1 MNYNLTEI
9 TFPSSDGKNTIYA
22 ELYTPKAATAK
33 GIVQLAHGMTDYTG
47 RYTLL
52 ADYLTARGYILAGNH
67 HLGHGKTVASDEDFG
82 YFAEQGGLKYVI
94 DDMKLMNDYLTKTFP
109 TLPIVLLGHS
119 MGSFLSRLYAVEY
132 PLSIRGLIIHGT
144 GGKNPLVGMGITIAK
159 VVRAFCGGHHRSK
172 LISSLAFGNYNA
184 KFPKEEGESAWLTR
198 DIALVLSRG
207 EDKFTSFKFTTSG
220 YIDLFTALKTSN
232 DKSWYKRYP
241 KEMPTLVISGDMDP
255 VGNYGKGPLEV
266 ANGLMV
272 GGCSDITLKL
282 YPGARHELFNE
293 TNRDEVFAYLVDWLG
308 GVVK

>member
-1 MNYNLTEI
+1 MNYNITEI
-9 TFPSSDGKNTIYA
+9 SFPSSDGKNTIYA
-22 ELYTPKAATAK
+22 EIYTPRSATAK

-67 HLGHGKTVASDEDFG
+67 HLGHGRSAAQEADLG
-82 YFAEQGGLKYVI
+82 YFAERDGLKYVI
-94 DDMKLMNDYLTKTFP
+94 DDMKLMNDYLVKTFP
-109 TLPIVLLGHS
+109 ALPIVLLGHS
-119 MGSFLSRLYAVEY
+119 MGSFLSRLYAVKY
-132 PLSIRGLIIHGT
+132 PLTIRGLIIHGT
-144 GGKNPLVGMGITIAK
+144 GGKNPLVGMGIAVAK
-159 VVRAFCGGHHRSK
+159 LVRAFRGGRHRSG
-172 LISSLAFGNYNA
+172 LISSLAFGNYNSR
-184 KFPKEEGESAWLTR
+184 FPKEEGESAWLTR
-198 DIALVLSRG
+198 DTELVASRG
-207 EDKFTSFKFTTSG
+207 EDPFTSFRFTTSG
-220 YIDLFTALKTSN
+220 YIDLFLALKRSN

-272 GGCSDITLKL
+272 GGCSNVVLKL

-293 TNRDEVFAYLVDWLG
+293 TNRDEVFQYLVEWLG